1 MNSLDE
7 LLTYTKYQITENM
20 NQYIPSYDRIHEAM
34 HYAMKAGGKRIR
46 PALLYAILDIY
57 GSDKNSAHIAA
68 LSLEMIHTYS
78 LVHDDLPAMDD
89 DDLRRGKN
97 TVHIE
102 FDEATAILAG
112 DGLLNHAFTLLTS
125 MNYDSEIVLDVIRV
139 ISEAA
144 SIEGMILG
152 QSKDIQDEVDTIES
166 LNQLHALKTGRLL
179 SAPVEV
185 GVILSGAKQDLEQ
198 WRTIAYNIGL
208 MFQIKDDYLDV
219 YGKEEE
225 IGKRVGSDASLNKT
239 TYITLIGQEETNL
252 LLQSKYDETVN
263 LLKELNHLDTSLIE
277 QIMKYVVER
286 KK

>member
-1 MNSLDE
+1 
-7 LLTYTKYQITENM
+7 
-20 NQYIPSYDRIHEAM
+20 
-34 HYAMKAGGKRIR
+34 
-46 PALLYAILDIY
+46 
-57 GSDKNSAHIAA
+57 
-68 LSLEMIHTYS
+68 
-78 LVHDDLPAMDD
+78 
-89 DDLRRGKN
+89 
-97 TVHIE
+97 
-102 FDEATAILAG
+102 
-112 DGLLNHAFTLLTS
+112 
-125 MNYDSEIVLDVIRV
+125 MNYDSEIVLDIIRV

-185 GVILSGAKQDLEQ
+185 GVILSDAKQDLEQ

-239 TYITLIGQEETNL
+239 TYITLIGQEETNF

-277 QIMKYVVER
+277 QIMKYVIER